1 MTETSPQKT
10 APTPTRAVMPDLIR
24 AFALVGIALVNVL
37 GFAWPVE
44 TGLPLEARSAGT
56 DGAAYFTTHALFTMK
71 SYPLFSMMF
80 GAGLAYQ
87 MRAADRAEKAFAPR
101 YFRRML
107 GLWGLGL
114 IHFIFFWIGDIL
126 ITYALLGAVFFFMR
140 DVSVR
145 SLIVA
150 GCLLI
155 AANAALFILFGLSMW
170 AGETFAPDQMPTAT
184 DFEPGRLAAMAAFAD
199 GTFWQAA
206 AYRAQNLPILFLN
219 NLTFQGLGVLGY
231 FCFGLAAVKAHTI
244 DAPDAKIW
252 RLSRWV
258 FLPIGLLGSAAGA
271 WILHAADLTV
281 LSTFFFGFALL
292 MAFSPFVALGYAGLI
307 AKLSTGAG
315 GPVRRFIARAGS
327 ASLTAYLLQS
337 VLFAYMFTAYG
348 LGQYGKLGA
357 GAIFAIALAIA
368 ISSILF
374 TGVWR
379 SVANRGPVESLLRRF
394 TYWGNP

>member
-1 MTETSPQKT
+1 MTDTNMPDPLQ
-10 APTPTRAVMPDLIR
+10 APIRAVMPDLIR

-44 TGLPLEARSAGT
+44 TGLPPEVRSAGA
-56 DGAAYFTTHALFTMK
+56 DGAAFFATHALFTMK

-126 ITYALLGAVFFFMR
+126 MTYALLGTLFFFMR

-155 AANAALFILFGLSMW
+155 GANAALFVLFGLSLW

-199 GTFWQAA
+199 GNFWQAA
-206 AYRAQNLPILFLN
+206 AYRAKNLPILFLN
-219 NLTFQGLGVLGY
+219 NLTFQGLGVMGY
-231 FCFGLAAVKAHTI
+231 FCFGLAAVKTRTI

-252 RLSRWV
+252 RLSRMV
-258 FLPIGLLGSAAGA
+258 FLPIGLIGSAAGA
-271 WILHAADLTV
+271 WLLYTADLTV

-292 MAFSPFVALGYAGLI
+292 MTFSPFAALGYTGLI
-307 AKLSTGAG
+307 AKLSTGAN
-315 GPVRRFIARAGS
+315 GPVRRFLARAGS

-337 VLFAYMFTAYG
+337 VLLAYMFTAYG

-357 GAIFAIALAIA
+357 GALFAIALAVT

-374 TGVWR
+374 AGVWR
-379 SVANRGPVESLLRRF
+379 SVADRGPVEFLLRKI
-394 TYWGNP
+394 TYLGNP